1 LMEKVL
7 WGRWRHGASVQK
19 GADAALTPRA
29 RP

>member
-1 LMEKVL
+1 MEEVL

-19 GADAALTPRA
+19 GADTALTPQA